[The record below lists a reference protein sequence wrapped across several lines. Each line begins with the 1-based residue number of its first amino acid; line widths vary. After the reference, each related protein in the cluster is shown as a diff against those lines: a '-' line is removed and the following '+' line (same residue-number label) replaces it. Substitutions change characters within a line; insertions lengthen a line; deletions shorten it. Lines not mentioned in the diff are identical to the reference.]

1 MRVPP
6 RVVDDVVDFRFDLF
20 GPDTAVLR
28 MLLKRDKAEDVLPL
42 LEYLRIDQVIF
53 FSFSQ
58 CLNSCSPSTQLRLKP
73 RYLSC
78 GQSRT

>member
-53 FSFSQ
+53 
-58 CLNSCSPSTQLRLKP
+58 L
-73 RYLSC
+73 
-78 GQSRT
+78 